1 VAAALVGDD
10 VAVEAVLAAAAAGDD
25 DDDASVGVGG
35 RTAVAVA
42 GFVAAPMGDADR
54 YVVVALE
61 APAAEIAMGGG
72 EKDRLRGDRW
82 DDGCRV
88 WVVVVVVVTRDDDD
102 DDGCDFD
109 GVIMLLL
116 WCSWWLLFGW
126 VVLVAFSS
134 NVGKLMVLAAV
145 LLEPTR
151 SGTGDVCGEWNVC
164 FFWVGIRN
172 WMAL

>member
-1 VAAALVGDD
+1 MTASDLATDALLLAAECSVASSCCRNRAITASGPSRRSAKASAGAKVAAALVGDD

-88 WVVVVVVVTRDDDD
+88 
-102 DDGCDFD
+102 
-109 GVIMLLL
+109 
-116 WCSWWLLFGW
+116 
-126 VVLVAFSS
+126 
-134 NVGKLMVLAAV
+134 
-145 LLEPTR
+145 
-151 SGTGDVCGEWNVC
+151 
-164 FFWVGIRN
+164 
-172 WMAL
+172 